1 MTQLILI
8 LIITKCFIKKKMV
21 GKNDRISD
29 MCLCFSRNES
39 NENVRISYSIT
50 KSRSIDVYV
59 VFTYLENWNKG
70 RGAFILRQL
79 VKQFKLDMFG
89 FDSYNLFVS
98 QKYSLDEGEYKG
110 NTILYSIPF
119 DPDKFLFENLQSDN
133 FRYYN
138 SFLLS

>member
-1 MTQLILI
+1 
-8 LIITKCFIKKKMV
+8 
-21 GKNDRISD
+21 

-50 KSRSIDVYV
+50 KSGSIDVYV
-59 VFTYLENWNKG
+59 VFTYLESWNKG

-79 VKQFKLDMFG
+79 VKQFKLDMVG
-89 FDSYNLFVS
+89 FDPYNLFVS
-98 QKYSLDEGEYKG
+98 QKYLFDEGEYKG

-133 FRYYN
+133 FRYYD